1 MYAFHAKRC
10 DLGSSADCA
19 AAVGTASD
27 TASGAAR
34 IEFAASS
41 AFAPE
46 PEPAPEPAAE
56 LLRACEPL
64 FGCGRSGMCMAP
76 ICGINGLGGAAIPS
90 APGCSGLGEATDSGN
105 GSNRGPSEPA
115 GRRNEPG
122 GPRTAAAGCNGA
134 GVGAAG
140 AGAGDGG
147 DGGCSVLFLGWAST
161 GSTAA
166 AGIGL
171 ALEALSADSLVTG
184 TSA

>member
-19 AAVGTASD
+19 AAAGAASD
-27 TASGAAR
+27 NASGAAR
-34 IEFAASS
+34 IGFAASS

-64 FGCGRSGMCMAP
+64 FGCGRSGMCTAP

-90 APGCSGLGEATDSGN
+90 APGCSGLGGAADSGS

-134 GVGAAG
+134 GAG
-140 AGAGDGG
+140 AGG
-147 DGGCSVLFLGWAST
+147 DGGGSVLFLGWAST

-171 ALEALSADSLVTG
+171 PLEALTLSADSLVTG